1 MLTSDS
7 PKTSAQFRFLSLAFI
22 GIVAGLSFLTSFLF
36 GPPLGHSL
44 PNNLVWLTS
53 FDAAIWRGE
62 IYPRWLPE
70 LWFGSGSP
78 DFFFYGPLPFWIS
91 SILGHTVCWTCDVN
105 GVLTTGG
112 LIILA
117 MSGLT
122 YFIFARRFFS
132 KEWALVAAGL
142 YMVLPYHLS
151 MDWGLRQALGEF
163 AAIAVM
169 PLIAYFLM
177 GLFKAERFAGIGFAL
192 SLLALILCHL
202 PSVVICALL
211 FLPMALYYG
220 FAKTSN
226 SSESVWF
233 LSKCACYGLIGLGLS
248 ALYWL
253 PAFTLLPEV
262 ASQTLWVN
270 YYDWSHWMLF
280 DGQPKFNEAM
290 IMLLQIWLVIATV
303 LTVGF
308 IYKFREKNEKAVWAI
323 APLVVGWIF
332 MTPISWLLW
341 KSLPFL
347 QAIQFPWRFMMVAEF
362 GLPLVVAALIP
373 KTRNALIAVCVG
385 LIVLAGVN
393 GYFGHR
399 LAQLIGTPSTIV
411 DGMMADHLSAW
422 EYLPKTAYA
431 PIEKITKGRRDALRA
446 DWSANPSEFAAVVA
460 SPVDTKTSLQ
470 SLSSRH
476 LIVDVDAAAPTHLI
490 VHQFYWHLWQA
501 HDVATGQEI
510 KLSAEPKFGLIAFDV
525 AAGKSKVALNLAYSW
540 TEKIGFAISALSAA
554 LLVSIVL
561 LLHRKSRKQRQAS

>member
-1 MLTSDS
+1 MLTTDS
-7 PKTSAQFRFLSLAFI
+7 PRIGFQSKFSSLAFI
-22 GIVAGLSFLTSFLF
+22 FAIACLSLLTAFLF

-70 LWFGSGSP
+70 LWFGAGSP

-91 SILGHTVCWTCDVN
+91 SILGHTICWSCDVT

-117 MSGLT
+117 LSGLS

-132 KEWALVAAGL
+132 REWAVMAAGV

-163 AAIAVM
+163 TAIAVM
-169 PLIAYFLM
+169 PLIAYFLI
-177 GLFKAERFAGIGFAL
+177 GLFRAERFAGIGFAVC
-192 SLLALILCHL
+192 LLALVLCHL

-220 FAKTSN
+220 FTKTTSN
-226 SSESVWF
+226 SESVWF
-233 LSKCACYGLIGLGLS
+233 FFKCAGYGVIGLGLA

-253 PAFTLLPEV
+253 PAVALLPDV

-290 IMLLQIWLVIATV
+290 IMLLQIWLVIVTV
-303 LTVGF
+303 LSLAFV
-308 IYKFREKNEKAVWAI
+308 YQFRKINENAVWAL
-323 APLVVGWIF
+323 APLVIGWIF
-332 MTPISWLLW
+332 MTPISWPLW

-362 GLPLVVAALIP
+362 GSPLVVAALIP
-373 KTRNALIAVCVG
+373 KTRNAVLVTGVG
-385 LIVLAGVN
+385 LMLLAGVN
-393 GYFGHR
+393 GYFGHK
-399 LAQLIGTPSTIV
+399 LALLIGTPTKIV

-446 DWSANPSEFAAVVA
+446 DWSSNPSEFAAVVA
-460 SPVDTKTSLQ
+460 MPDDTKTRLQ
-470 SLSSRH
+470 SISSRQ
-476 LIVDVDAAAPTHLI
+476 LIVDIEAVAPTHLI

-510 KLSAEPKFGLIAFDV
+510 NLSAEPKFGLIAFDV
-525 AAGKSKVALNLAYSW
+525 AAGKSKVELNLVWSW
-540 TEKIGFAISALSAA
+540 AEKIGLLVSMLSAA
-554 LLVSIVL
+554 LLVLTGVWLRRS
-561 LLHRKSRKQRQAS
+561 SRAA